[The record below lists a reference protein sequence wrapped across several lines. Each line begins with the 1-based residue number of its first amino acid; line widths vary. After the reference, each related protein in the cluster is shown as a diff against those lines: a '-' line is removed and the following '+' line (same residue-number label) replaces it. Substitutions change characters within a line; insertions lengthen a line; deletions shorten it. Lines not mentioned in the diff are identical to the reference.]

1 MNNREAKMK
10 NSILKSI
17 VIKLM
22 LITSIIYIIWR
33 IFFTLPLRFGII
45 SLAFGIV
52 FLAMELIEFIE
63 FIIHYINVLS
73 LKEEKLQIYTNSEY
87 PDVDVV
93 IATINEETIV
103 LERIVKACLDM
114 EYPSKDRVHIYIC
127 DDGHRQAVKTI
138 AEKHKIGYITRRDNK
153 DAKAG
158 NYNNA
163 LKYLKSKYILTL
175 DADMVPEPNFLIETM
190 PYFIKDEKIGFIQTP
205 QAFNNLDIFQNRFG
219 VKNRIPFDQ
228 NFFYHTI
235 QTAKSRINATVY
247 CGTNAII
254 SREALDE
261 IGGFATGTL
270 TEDIA
275 TGMLIEAAGYKGI
288 YLDKVLA
295 IGYSSNDINSF
306 LRQRKRWA
314 AGCIQMGYRYP
325 IFKQK
330 GLNMKQK
337 LEYAS
342 CISYWY
348 FSLKMFLYLIAPV
361 LFTFFNI
368 VIIDTYIYLFLAMWL
383 PQYLLKRFMLDKIY
397 SHKRSS
403 TWNKIYETILFP
415 ALFFVCIRESLG
427 IKKRAFDVTEKSFN
441 TRNNNKGGIKLF
453 VYHLLFILINT
464 ISFFISIRINEILP
478 MVFSLINIGYLLL
491 AILFDLSNKTKFE
504 KNLDKFKI
512 DKKYS
517 LNALLYMFKEIKI

>member
-1 MNNREAKMK
+1 MK
-10 NSILKSI
+10 NNILKSI
-17 VIKLM
+17 IIKLM
-22 LITSIIYIIWR
+22 LITSAIYIIWR

-45 SLAFGIV
+45 SLIFGII
-52 FLAMELIEFIE
+52 FLLMELIEFIE
-63 FIIHYINVLS
+63 FLIHYVNVLS
-73 LKEEKLQIYTNSEY
+73 LKEDKLQIYTNNEY

-93 IATINEETIV
+93 IATINEDAML
-103 LERIVKACLDM
+103 LERNINACLTM
-114 EYPSKDRVHIYIC
+114 EYPDKDKVHIYIC
-127 DDGHRQAVKTI
+127 DDGHRQTI
-138 AEKHKIGYITRRDNK
+138 RAMAEKYKIGYITRRDNK

-163 LKYLKSKYILTL
+163 LKHLKSKYILTL
-175 DADMVPEPNFLIETM
+175 DVDMVPEKNFLLETM
-190 PYFIKDEKIGFIQTP
+190 PYFIKEEKIGFVQTP

-219 VKNRIPFDQ
+219 VKNKIPFDQ
-228 NFFYHTI
+228 NFFYHTL
-235 QTAKSRINATVY
+235 QAAKSKINATVY

-254 SREALDE
+254 SREALDV

-275 TGMLIEAAGYKGI
+275 TGMLIEAAGYKGV

-295 IGYSSNDINSF
+295 IGYSSNDINGF
-306 LRQRKRWA
+306 VRQRKRWA
-314 AGCIQMGYRYP
+314 AGCIQMGYKYP

-330 GLNMKQK
+330 GLNFKQK

-348 FSLKMFLYLIAPV
+348 FSLKMVLYLIAPV
-361 LFTFFNI
+361 LFTLFNI
-368 VIIDTYIYLFLAMWL
+368 VIIDTYIYLFLLMWL

-415 ALFFVCIRESLG
+415 ALLFACIKETLG
-427 IKKRAFDVTEKSFN
+427 IKKKVFDVTEKKFDVKNS
-441 TRNNNKGGIKLF
+441 NKAGMKLF
-453 VYHLLFILINT
+453 IFHFVFILINMA
-464 ISFFISIRINEILP
+464 SFFISIRMNEILP

-491 AILFDLSNKTKFE
+491 AILFDLSNKTKLE
-504 KNLDKFKI
+504 KNPDKFETNS
-512 DKKYS
+512 KYAFNS
-517 LNALLYMFKEIKI
+517 LLYMFKEIKI